1 MTLAHALLSPPPLFL
16 LSLQFTL
23 ITLSR
28 RAKLCMTLERK
39 VLSTSEI
46 NLNRIGDTLMV
57 TVWIKYLTLSPLKKN
72 GSLQAFFASFAEIY
86 DTPGVLLQQEFICDR
101 HSGVL
106 NTQEGA
112 HGRITQ
118 IYGWAHSHCLS
129 LCQQSPGC
137 PTPSPS
143 SPSPTSSGHLCPPK
157 LSHRTTVPCCFL
169 PVVPAEKQISSVHRP
184 WEWKE
189 RQLRINVANDN
200 FWPPIPVSGFC
211 ISKGLHHYSMDV
223 CINKSSPARKNLGST
238 GPRGGCSWHPS
249 PTLYSQARKTALHL
263 KEVPQR
269 EWHEPR

>member
-1 MTLAHALLSPPPLFL
+1 MTLAHALLSPPPLFP

-129 LCQQSPGC
+129 LCQQSPGALLLLLLPLLLC
-137 PTPSPS
+137 LLGISVPLS
-143 SPSPTSSGHLCPPK
+143 SHTMPL
-157 LSHRTTVPCCFL
+157 
-169 PVVPAEKQISSVHRP
+169 
-184 WEWKE
+184 
-189 RQLRINVANDN
+189 
-200 FWPPIPVSGFC
+200 
-211 ISKGLHHYSMDV
+211 
-223 CINKSSPARKNLGST
+223 SPAAFFQWFQQRNRSAAST
-238 GPRGGCSWHPS
+238 G
-249 PTLYSQARKTALHL
+249 L
-263 KEVPQR
+263 
-269 EWHEPR
+269 